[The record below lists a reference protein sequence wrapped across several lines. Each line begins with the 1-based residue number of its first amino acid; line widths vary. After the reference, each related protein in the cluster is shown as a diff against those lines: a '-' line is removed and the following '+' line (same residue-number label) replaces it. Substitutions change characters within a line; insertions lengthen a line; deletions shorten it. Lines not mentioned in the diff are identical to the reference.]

1 MHSEYLM
8 GIGKRLQN
16 SAHKLYDNTNLEKH
30 IS

>member
-8 GIGKRLQN
+8 GVGTRLQN
-16 SAHKLYDNTNLEKH
+16 SQYKFYDNTNIEKH